1 MGEYTSGFDLKI
13 WAKKI
18 PHLLLLVLTLI
29 GIYILFTTPE
39 SKRLLACHTRNI
51 NKYWTAYTGPLFHGS
66 IDHLTSNSISL
77 LGLGMLFLV
86 YFSSRTFWHFWFIQ
100 FIISTN
106 ILFFLGD
113 EGEHHIGAST
123 WVYSFAAYLLSISLI
138 SRNRR
143 IKSMALI
150 VALWYGTM
158 WWGLLPLM
166 PNVSHEGHIAG
177 LITGVLIGIW
187 RMPNWKQELSKER
200 AWMEPIQQKV
210 EKTPNP
216 YDSLGDE
223 E

>member
-1 MGEYTSGFDLKI
+1 
-13 WAKKI
+13 
-18 PHLLLLVLTLI
+18 
-29 GIYILFTTPE
+29 
-39 SKRLLACHTRNI
+39 
-51 NKYWTAYTGPLFHGS
+51 
-66 IDHLTSNSISL
+66 
-77 LGLGMLFLV
+77 
-86 YFSSRTFWHFWFIQ
+86 
-100 FIISTN
+100 
-106 ILFFLGD
+106 
-113 EGEHHIGAST
+113 
-123 WVYSFAAYLLSISLI
+123 
-138 SRNRR
+138 
-143 IKSMALI
+143 MALI

-158 WWGLLPLM
+158 WLGLLPLM